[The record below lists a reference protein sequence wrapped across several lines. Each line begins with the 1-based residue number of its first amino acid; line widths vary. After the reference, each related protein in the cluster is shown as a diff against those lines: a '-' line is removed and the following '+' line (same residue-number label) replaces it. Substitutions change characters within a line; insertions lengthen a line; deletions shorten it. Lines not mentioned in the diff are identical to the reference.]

1 MKYLSYLQYI
11 ACTLTTLQRLSP
23 IYSLYFLLAF
33 DWVYV
38 MHAYVAYV
46 TRTMCPHACV
56 RAQMCAEHAWVQLM
70 MLATYTVVQ
79 ATHVLTMLTYCSL
92 SK

>member
-1 MKYLSYLQYI
+1 
-11 ACTLTTLQRLSP
+11 
-23 IYSLYFLLAF
+23 
-33 DWVYV
+33 
-38 MHAYVAYV
+38 MHAYVVYV

-79 ATHVLTMLTYCSL
+79 ATHVSTMLTYYSL

>member
-1 MKYLSYLQYI
+1 MSTGVHALHSDGCAGSSKQTTQNYCITHSYL
-11 ACTLTTLQRLSP
+11 
-23 IYSLYFLLAF
+23 
-33 DWVYV
+33 YV

-79 ATHVLTMLTYCSL
+79 ATHVLTMLTCYSL